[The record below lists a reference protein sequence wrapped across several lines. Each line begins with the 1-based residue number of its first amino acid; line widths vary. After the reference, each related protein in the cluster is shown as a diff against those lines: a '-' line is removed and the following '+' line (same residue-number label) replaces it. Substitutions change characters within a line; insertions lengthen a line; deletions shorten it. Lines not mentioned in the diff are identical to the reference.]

1 MDSIYSTTVASAPT
15 IAPPCQKKKLVFVMG
30 STGSGKS
37 RLSIDIA
44 SHYLGEVIN
53 SDKMQ
58 VYKGLDI
65 ITNKMAESDRRGV
78 PHHLIGEVEP
88 DVDFTAED
96 FCMAATSAIER
107 IVEQGRV
114 PIIVGG
120 SNSFVEALVQNPS
133 VEFKSRYEPC
143 FIWLNV
149 APPILDTYLSK
160 RVDDMVRGGLV
171 EEVKAVFS
179 PNLDYK
185 RGIYRSIGVPE
196 MDAYLRADRMVGYIE
211 RETLL
216 KEAIDD
222 IKANTCKLASKQVGK
237 IETLR
242 NKLGWNMHQIDTTP
256 VFEKCGEEADAAWE
270 MLVKK
275 PTFGIIDSFLTW
287 NPTVTCCPLDAFL
300 AFLTEKRVFFVK
312 RGWVRLI
319 CPVP

>member
-1 MDSIYSTTVASAPT
+1 MAMSSMVVNT
-15 IAPPCQKKKLVFVMG
+15 IQKNLG
-30 STGSGKS
+30 YNSGRGPHHCSSVSEEKVS
-37 RLSIDIA
+37 VRNGLDWLWKISLI
-44 SHYLGEVIN
+44 HRHCLPLLGEVIN

-160 RVDDMVRGGLV
+160 R
-171 EEVKAVFS
+171 
-179 PNLDYK
+179 
-185 RGIYRSIGVPE
+185 SIGVPE

-222 IKANTCKLASKQVGK
+222 IKANTCKLAK
-237 IETLR
+237 
-242 NKLGWNMHQIDTTP
+242 
-256 VFEKCGEEADAAWE
+256 ADAAWE

-275 PTFGIIDSFLTW
+275 PTFGIIDSFLT
-287 NPTVTCCPLDAFL
+287 
-300 AFLTEKRVFFVK
+300 
-312 RGWVRLI
+312 
-319 CPVP
+319 

>member
-1 MDSIYSTTVASAPT
+1 MAMSSMVVNTIQKNLGVMLTRHDENYNGSRKLQKPFLGLSSFRQSSFSIIHSIRGQLLLENGDTLITPYSSALQQWPRPPPLLLRVRRKIRPSRCAS
-15 IAPPCQKKKLVFVMG
+15 PP
-30 STGSGKS
+30 
-37 RLSIDIA
+37 
-44 SHYLGEVIN
+44 
-53 SDKMQ
+53 
-58 VYKGLDI
+58 
-65 ITNKMAESDRRGV
+65 DR
-78 PHHLIGEVEP
+78 EVEP

-275 PTFGIIDSFLTW
+275 PTFGIIDSFLT
-287 NPTVTCCPLDAFL
+287 
-300 AFLTEKRVFFVK
+300 
-312 RGWVRLI
+312 
-319 CPVP
+319 